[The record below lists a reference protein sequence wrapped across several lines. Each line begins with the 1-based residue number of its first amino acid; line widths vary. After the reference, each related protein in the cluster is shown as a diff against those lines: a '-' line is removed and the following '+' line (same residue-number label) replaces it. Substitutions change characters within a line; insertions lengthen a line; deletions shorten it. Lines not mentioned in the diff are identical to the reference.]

1 MKKDGIKKE
10 IIKICIKL
18 KDLGFMP
25 GASGNVSVKSGDI
38 ILITPT
44 SVSKDELKIKDISEI
59 DINGN
64 TLNGIT
70 PSSEYKMHLEIYK
83 TRKDISA
90 IIHSHPPYS
99 IAYTLSKKKINY
111 NITAEF
117 NMVIKK
123 IGICKYLKP
132 SSYELAVDAGKKSK
146 YSNAIVLKNHGIVCT
161 SDTLKNAMII
171 TEELE
176 NFFKINYLCSLL

>member
-1 MKKDGIKKE
+1 MKKDEIKKE
-10 IIKICIKL
+10 IIKTCVKL
-18 KDLGFMP
+18 KNLGFMP
-25 GASGNVSVKSGDI
+25 GASGNVSVRSGDI

-64 TLNGIT
+64 ILNRIP
-70 PSSEYKMHLEIYK
+70 PSSEYKMHIEIYK
-83 TRKDISA
+83 RRKDISA

-99 IAYTLSKKKINY
+99 IAYTLSGKKINY

-117 NMVIKK
+117 NIIIKK
-123 IGICKYLKP
+123 ISICRYLEP
-132 SSYELAVDAGKKSK
+132 SSLELAIDTAKKSDD
-146 YSNAIVLKNHGIVCT
+146 SNAIVLKNHGTVCI
-161 SDTLKNAMII
+161 SDTLKKAMIT

-176 NFFKINYLCSLL
+176 NFFKINYLSSLL